1 MSNSLK
7 NVSLNDFRGFLLHH
21 DLKHIRTSGG
31 HEVWCGKDLT
41 RPVIIQS
48 HIDAIPIF
56 IIKSN
61 LRTIGLTLND
71 LRNFLESRS

>member
-1 MSNSLK
+1 MSHSLK
-7 NVSLNDFRGFLLHH
+7 NVKLNDFRSFLLHH

-41 RPVIIQS
+41 RPIIIQS
-48 HIDAIPIF
+48 HVDTIPIF

-61 LRTIGLTLND
+61 LRTMGLTLND